1 MNANTKAEGLN
12 TTLLSL
18 SLRKARRFTFHGGK
32 ETFLQLM
39 FMPVMN
45 RNACHFTCR
54 RSANICVHRG
64 NFIDEVYQTTVS
76 TKELFN

>member
-1 MNANTKAEGLN
+1 
-12 TTLLSL
+12 
-18 SLRKARRFTFHGGK
+18 
-32 ETFLQLM
+32 LM

>member
-1 MNANTKAEGLN
+1 MNANRKAEGLN

-39 FMPVMN
+39 FMPVMKGMH
-45 RNACHFTCR
+45 AISLAGILQI
-54 RSANICVHRG
+54 SASTEATSLMK
-64 NFIDEVYQTTVS
+64 FIKQQ
-76 TKELFN
+76 

>member
-1 MNANTKAEGLN
+1 
-12 TTLLSL
+12 
-18 SLRKARRFTFHGGK
+18 
-32 ETFLQLM
+32 M

-76 TKELFN
+76 TKELFNWDTLMTVFGHWPQQQGHHGHRGHC